1 MKANHDFGGNAP
13 FGVAVQHQAIGMI
26 ETDFH
31 HPEEIAFNRFDPALG
46 TLHAILISCEART
59 IVSGSVKNHSA
70 NDERFTVTVSVEV
83 ALATPPGIPPA
94 ALQTAPSITAMF
106 SLPAGQSAEM
116 PWNAG
121 IDQKIVVLS
130 APADL
135 ALFSGSGRW
144 RLQVSTATSHA
155 VMGGGGFI
163 ESNVRAKAA
172 FDMMVQY
179 EFAPAPPDGRNGQ
192 GLLPAKSAAFAK
204 KSARE
209 TSPARPRP

>member
-1 MKANHDFGGNAP
+1 MKTTHGPVGNTP
-13 FGVAVQHQAIGMI
+13 CGVAVQHQSIGLI

-31 HPEEIAFNRFDPALG
+31 YPESIAFNRFDPALG

-59 IVSGSVKNHSA
+59 IASGSVRNHSA

-83 ALATPPGIPPA
+83 SVTTPPGIPPA
-94 ALQTAPSITAMF
+94 ALQTTPSITAMF
-106 SLPAGQSAEM
+106 SLGAGRSVEM

-121 IDQKIVVLS
+121 IEQKIVVLS
-130 APADL
+130 APSDL

-144 RLQVSTATSHA
+144 CLQVSTATSHA

-179 EFAPAPPDGRNGQ
+179 EFIPAHPGSRKGQ
-192 GLLPAKSAAFAK
+192 GLLPAKSGALANK
-204 KSARE
+204 GVRE
-209 TSPARPRP
+209 SSRARPLP